1 MTAALAANFR
11 HSIVTSLLSAI
22 IFSRKVLIT
31 DCYRMNRD
39 GYTVCLIEYWW
50 RNWKKHGDC
59 KIKVT
64 SLSPM

>member
-39 GYTVCLIEYWW
+39 GYTVC
-50 RNWKKHGDC
+50 C
-59 KIKVT
+59 KCFYNLYDGNVFVFYISESFRVSK
-64 SLSPM
+64 

>member
-39 GYTVCLIEYWW
+39 GYTVC
-50 RNWKKHGDC
+50 
-59 KIKVT
+59 
-64 SLSPM
+64 SLELLEELEEAWGLQD

>member
-39 GYTVCLIEYWW
+39 GYTVCL
-50 RNWKKHGDC
+50 K
-59 KIKVT
+59 
-64 SLSPM
+64 